1 MFVKSVVFLYN
12 SNVFSPSLMAAI
24 MAFIDQMTDICG
36 CALEPPRLGK
46 LRQKFFCTSAYW
58 AQYPR
63 LHISGSTKIHLG
75 VDIACV
81 GCWWKQHSTLKIKSH
96 LKKHHLWLS
105 HLLIFLRKKAITGYL
120 ISCCLFLQLNFN
132 NDGQKKAFLGFVL
145 YFFLSWVKKTAFVNM
160 FSFLSVAFNETNHVV
175 LSPLQ
180 SLQSSILCIQ
190 RTIFK
195 PVLCCKLL
203 RRQSAG
209 TDPDGSWWWGRWMEN
224 WESFCGCVVCFLK
237 LEGLFEYCMLPDFY
251 PSSPS
256 PRI

>member
-1 MFVKSVVFLYN
+1 M
-12 SNVFSPSLMAAI
+12 
-24 MAFIDQMTDICG
+24 CG
-36 CALEPPRLGK
+36 C
-46 LRQKFFCTSAYW
+46 
-58 AQYPR
+58 
-63 LHISGSTKIHLG
+63 HI
-75 VDIACV
+75 
-81 GCWWKQHSTLKIKSH
+81 
-96 LKKHHLWLS
+96 
-105 HLLIFLRKKAITGYL
+105 LIFLRKKAITGYL
-120 ISCCLFLQLNFN
+120 ISCCLFLQFNLNHEGRKMLF
-132 NDGQKKAFLGFVL
+132 GFSFVL
-145 YFFLSWVKKTAFVNM
+145 FSFFFILSKESSICKHI
-160 FSFLSVAFNETNHVV
+160 FLSVALNETNHMV

-203 RRQSAG
+203 WRQSAG

-251 PSSPS
+251 PPSLS